1 MIVKI
6 EMNIE
11 NSLDVLYLIKRK
23 KSIYFAQKFFPI
35 IYLKY
40 ILIDYITLLF
50 LLIKNYNY

>member
-11 NSLDVLYLIKRK
+11 NSLNVLYLIKRK

-50 LLIKNYNY
+50 LLIKI

>member
-11 NSLDVLYLIKRK
+11 NSLNVLYLIKGK

-50 LLIKNYNY
+50 LLIKI